1 MIINKIIYFPIEIKK
16 REFDARCYQALK
28 LIKEGFEVSICT
40 KSAINQYR
48 NKIKKGIVYFKSS
61 GPRYYELM
69 KSLYKNGHY
78 IAVMDEEG
86 LMLKDKDVYSMR
98 YNIANFKYINNIFAW
113 GETDY
118 KILKKLFEKE
128 KIIPIGSPRFDIL
141 NQKTNRL
148 YFEQAK
154 KIKKKYG
161 KFILLNTFLVYVN
174 HFAHN
179 KSKGYL
185 KSVGKVYN
193 TKLSRKLIKIS
204 NQNVDLQKKVFQDYK
219 NFVKIFSKTFP
230 NYKLIIRPHPSEK
243 QYVWKEISNKYKNV
257 SCIIDQ
263 NTACSWMLASQF
275 SISSNCTTAV
285 ESFFLKKFNIN
296 YRPYKKKK
304 LISEYDLPKLCGY
317 NIKNIKELINFI
329 KRNYNNSDLKINYL
343 NSKDKKTLKDKII
356 NSDGICS
363 VSRLSD
369 YFNSNINF
377 QKKSYEKVLNLN
389 FFEKIKN
396 RLRLFYLKIKLK
408 VFKNKRSQFTIQKM
422 PGMNEREIF
431 EKINL
436 YKKHLN
442 LKIKFTVNEV
452 EPGLFLIKNSKFKT
466 N

>member
-1 MIINKIIYFPIEIKK
+1 M
-16 REFDARCYQALK
+16 
-28 LIKEGFEVSICT
+28 
-40 KSAINQYR
+40 
-48 NKIKKGIVYFKSS
+48 
-61 GPRYYELM
+61 
-69 KSLYKNGHY
+69 
-78 IAVMDEEG
+78 
-86 LMLKDKDVYSMR
+86 
-98 YNIANFKYINNIFAW
+98 
-113 GETDY
+113 
-118 KILKKLFEKE
+118 
-128 KIIPIGSPRFDIL
+128 
-141 NQKTNRL
+141 
-148 YFEQAK
+148 
-154 KIKKKYG
+154 
-161 KFILLNTFLVYVN
+161 
-174 HFAHN
+174 
-179 KSKGYL
+179 
-185 KSVGKVYN
+185 
-193 TKLSRKLIKIS
+193 
-204 NQNVDLQKKVFQDYK
+204 
-219 NFVKIFSKTFP
+219 
-230 NYKLIIRPHPSEK
+230 
-243 QYVWKEISNKYKNV
+243 
-257 SCIIDQ
+257 
-263 NTACSWMLASQF
+263 
-275 SISSNCTTAV
+275 
-285 ESFFLKKFNIN
+285 
-296 YRPYKKKK
+296 
-304 LISEYDLPKLCGY
+304 PKLCGY